1 MTADQLAAFVKA
13 WRGKA
18 LSAREAAVFFGV
30 PTRTWQH
37 MEQGR
42 GFPYPQLLLLALST
56 LNSNEIRNTEGKDG
70 QAS

>member
-1 MTADQLAAFVKA
+1 MTADELAAFVKA

-18 LSAREAAVFFGV
+18 LSAREAAELFGV
-30 PTRTWQH
+30 PQRTWQH

-42 GFPYPQLLLLALST
+42 GFPYPQLLIAALT
-56 LNSNEIRNTEGKDG
+56 TVDPKEGKDG